1 MGSAADA
8 PAAAAPHD
16 KQVRTQQP
24 GMKRVQQF
32 SETVLSLARREPCLV
47 LVVALGAFLRLS
59 RIGDFHN
66 SYYTAT
72 TVSMLES
79 GKNFL
84 YAAFDPGGF
93 VTVDKPPLAFWVDG
107 ISVALFGP
115 QTWAVN
121 LPQAVLGTLS
131 IALLYF
137 ALRPVFG
144 RLAAVLAALVLA
156 VLPASVVID
165 SRNEPDALLMF
176 LLTAASLCVVR
187 AAQAKG
193 TRAWLWLSAFALLMG
208 LAFNTKMLVAFVPL
222 PAFMLYYILA
232 TGGLKD
238 RVALLSL
245 GTRLAAAAAVLLV
258 VAFSWATLI
267 AFTPA
272 DKRPYVGS
280 TQDNSVWTLIFKY
293 NGLNRFDSPGGP
305 RPPQGQV
312 QGPGTPQVQQPA
324 PGVPVPPGANPLQ
337 PQPPPSVPAPPGD
350 RGLLGLFQGRLA
362 EQLGWL
368 LPAGIAGALAL
379 VIFTLPT
386 LLFVSPGKAL
396 EVLRESRAA
405 THSLLWVGWLATCVV
420 VFGIADAT
428 TTHPYYLVGI
438 GVPLAAAVGA
448 GFSRTLAAAR
458 DGALPLV
465 AIATGCAALV
475 FWQANAAAGL
485 QHDWVPA
492 IAIVAVLAAA
502 AILLSGAW
510 HKAMGTALTKI
521 AAVMALGAVL
531 LVPAFVGYEAGG
543 QVAGSGGPPRP
554 GQRPPANPQAVQVQ
568 AVSRYIRARGDVG
581 SRYMV
586 AAASAREAAPYIIA
600 GIPAVA
606 VAGFSGRDPILTPE
620 AFRRMAERGEVRHF
634 LIEPGPS
641 TGAPSPPGVQ
651 APLPGTNPLGQ
662 PPPAGG
668 VPQRLPGAVL
678 PGPGSPGQGAIPTYV
693 RTAWEDVSRAA
704 GLPNGSL
711 FHYRDG

>member
-24 GMKRVQQF
+24 GMKRVQQI

-193 TRAWLWLSAFALLMG
+193 TRAWLWLIAFALLMG

-337 PQPPPSVPAPPGD
+337 PQPPPGVPTPPGD
-350 RGLLGLFQGRLA
+350 GGLLGLFQGRLA

-379 VIFTLPT
+379 VIFTLPA
-386 LLFVSPGKAL
+386 LLFMSPGKAV

-405 THSLLWVGWLATCVV
+405 THSFLWVGWLATSVV

-465 AIATGCAALV
+465 ALAVGCAALV
-475 FWQANAAAGL
+475 FWQAIASQGEPRE
-485 QHDWVPA
+485 WVSA
-492 IAIVAVLAAA
+492 VAIVAVLAAGA
-502 AILLSGAW
+502 VLLAGAW
-510 HKAMGTALTKI
+510 HKVLGTALTNG
-521 AAVMALGAVL
+521 AATVALGAVL
-531 LVPAFVGYEAGG
+531 AVPALVGYAAGG
-543 QVAGSGGPPRP
+543 QVAGPAGVPRP
-554 GQRPPANPQAVQVQ
+554 GQRLPVNQQAQVQ
-568 AVSRYIRARGDVG
+568 AVSRYIGERGDSG
-581 SRYMV
+581 SRYVV
-586 AAASAREAAPYIIA
+586 AALSAWEAAPYIIA

-606 VAGFSGRDPILTPE
+606 VAGFSGRDPLVTAGE
-620 AFRRMAERGEVRHF
+620 FRRMAERGELRYF
-634 LIEPGPS
+634 LIESGPPGGPPPA
-641 TGAPSPPGVQ
+641 TNQPSPP
-651 APLPGTNPLGQ
+651 LG
-662 PPPAGG
+662 GG
-668 VPQRLPGAVL
+668 VPQLP
-678 PGPGSPGQGAIPTYV
+678 QGAARPIPGNQSQAIANYV
-693 RTAWEDVSRAA
+693 RTVWEDVSWAV

-711 FHYRDG
+711 FRYRGG